1 MNTGQPLSVARVT
14 WLIARLTL
22 RRQLNILQRIRFSR
36 ARTGVGA
43 RSGTATKSGGRSIL
57 AAILFPLMVVNGL
70 LLGSR
75 ALTNLSAA
83 CRNVSEASDKI
94 IVSRYTMSQLVLVER
109 ALDQLKEM
117 KDPVKRAKYE
127 NAWNGIVDQTLLREI
142 RWQPFT
148 DEEEGSKLREMRQ
161 VFSQKGAAAFGV
173 ENIARRIVSRSTWPA
188 EKIAKS
194 TFLHSL
200 GLIALLWLPILVAL
214 PLGINNKDLGQVE
227 WSFEWL
233 FTFPVSARALC
244 ASRLFAYAFL
254 NALGWCFLA
263 PFMATVFVAGGY
275 SVLVASVL
283 GLVATAYME
292 VTAAALVVVL
302 EIALRKFLS
311 LRQIKNV
318 QALLTV
324 VGTVSLVLF
333 YAVTFQSPVSAF
345 LVQHT
350 TSLSRV
356 FAWNPFLLPLLLAV
370 PSASVWQFPLSVF
383 GMISAVFIVGAV
395 ALIGSELLVRD
406 GLVTAGGPYQGNRAS
421 QVTVSRGGWLRG
433 VAAQEMALLARDRNL
448 QVQVLVLPLFLPG
461 FYLLTNYGML
471 RAVISNPRHA
481 GAMVFALGAY
491 TYLVSA
497 MLLLNR
503 ESRTIWYLLSFPYS
517 LASILLRKTAVWA
530 MVGLLYGA
538 AVAAVLVHSSSHL
551 SGNFWGPMLLACYG
565 IGLYA
570 FIAAGIGI
578 LTTDVQQAET
588 RTSIGIG
595 ATYLYMTLATMYA
608 AAFYAP
614 SLWTKLGQLVFC
626 TLLAFALWQKVSD
639 VCPYLLDPTDLPPR
653 TISLADGMIAAFAF
667 FVLQVLAALLLHYY
681 SAMPP
686 MAQITWAYV
695 LAGSVVGCAVLCVLW
710 MKGLPDLWRQIGLVT
725 GGDAGRTAPA
735 RRSVMQG
742 VVLGLIAAFGALI
755 YLHVLGL
762 FPAGRLWKQDTEAL
776 SFLAPAGQ
784 PIWIC
789 VLSVLAAPVFEE
801 FIFRGLLFQGLRRS
815 TGPILGIFGSA
826 ALFALVHPPIAVIPV
841 FGLGIAAAISFHRSR
856 LIWAPI
862 MAHAV
867 YNGCVMFL
875 GKV

>member
-1 MNTGQPLSVARVT
+1 VNTGQRLSVARVT

-22 RRQLNILQRIRFSR
+22 RRQLNSLHRTRFSP

-43 RSGTATKSGGRSIL
+43 RSGTTTKSGGRSIL

-70 LLGSR
+70 VLGSR

-94 IVSRYTMSQLVLVER
+94 IVSRYTMSQLVLVEC
-109 ALDQLKEM
+109 ALDQLKQM

-127 NAWNGIVDQTLLREI
+127 SAWNDFVDQILLREI
-142 RWQPFT
+142 QWQPFT
-148 DEEEGSKLREMRQ
+148 DEEEGSRLREMRQ
-161 VFSQKGAAAFGV
+161 VFSHKGAAAFAV
-173 ENIARRIVSRSTWPA
+173 ENFGRRIVSRGTWPA
-188 EKIAKS
+188 EKNARS
-194 TFLHSL
+194 TFLHSV

-227 WSFEWL
+227 SSFEWL

-244 ASRLFAYAFL
+244 GSRLFAYAFL

-275 SVLVASVL
+275 SIPAAGVL

-292 VTAAALVVVL
+292 VMAGALVVVL
-302 EIALRKFLS
+302 EIALRKFLT
-311 LRQIKNV
+311 LGQIKNV
-318 QALLTV
+318 QALLTI

-333 YAVTFQSPVSAF
+333 YAVTFQSPVTVF
-345 LVQHT
+345 LVHHT
-350 TSLSRV
+350 TSLSHV

-370 PSASVWQFPLSVF
+370 PSAPAWQFPLGVF
-383 GMISAVFIVGAV
+383 GMISAVFAIGAV
-395 ALIGSELLVRD
+395 ALIVSELLVRD

-421 QVTVSRGGWLRG
+421 QVTVSRGGWFRG
-433 VAAQEMALLARDRNL
+433 VAAQEMALFARDRNL

-471 RAVISNPRHA
+471 RAVIANPRHA

-538 AVAAVLVHSSSHL
+538 GVAAVLVYSSSHL

-588 RTSIGIG
+588 RTSIGVG

-614 SLWTKLGQLVFC
+614 SLWTRLGQLVFC

-667 FVLQVLAALLLHYY
+667 FVLQVLAVVWLHYY
-681 SAMPP
+681 SPMPP
-686 MAQITWAYV
+686 IAQITWAYV

-710 MKGLPDLWRQIGLVT
+710 MKELPDLWRQIGLVA
-725 GGDAGRTAPA
+725 GGDAGQTMPA
-735 RRSVMQG
+735 ARSVMQG
-742 VVLGLIAAFGALI
+742 ALLGLIAAFGGLI

-789 VLSVLAAPVFEE
+789 VLSILAAPLFEE

-841 FGLGIAAAISFHRSR
+841 FGLGIVAAISFHRSG

-867 YNGCVMFL
+867 YNACVMFL
-875 GKV
+875 GRV